1 MSITMKR
8 ASTALAALL
17 LISCASQSAQDARSR
32 DEISVTA
39 NERADPGIN
48 DNMRPPPPPPPPPA
62 PPPPPSMAAPS
73 IGGVVA
79 GRMASQNYA
88 QMAPQPMP
96 GDIDRENYEE
106 TEVNPIH
113 VVAED
118 PVSTFSIDVDSAS
131 YSNVRRFL
139 NEGRLP
145 PQDAVRTE
153 ELINYF
159 RYDYPLP
166 QTRQQPFSTTV
177 AVAPSP
183 WAEGRQLVHIGL
195 QGYNIVPR
203 ERPPLNLVML
213 LDVSGSMA
221 EPNKLPLVQQ
231 SFRMLIDQLN
241 ARDHVSI
248 VVYAGAAGAVL
259 DPTPGNEHARILAA
273 LDNLHAGGSTAGG
286 EGLRLAYSLAERNFD
301 RNAVN
306 RVIIATDGDFNVGIT
321 DPQQLEDFVER
332 KRDTGVYLSVFGF
345 GAGNYNDA
353 LMQQLA
359 QNGNGVATY
368 IDTLNEARRV
378 LHDEMASNMF
388 TIAND
393 VKIQVEFNPQR
404 VSEYRLIGYETRMLN
419 REDFNNDRVDA
430 GEIGAGHAVTA
441 IYEITPVG
449 GRTFTD
455 PLRYQN
461 DGARAAPSTAG
472 EIAFL
477 RIRYKLPGQDTSR
490 LIERPITNA
499 DVFADVSRASE
510 STRWATAV
518 AGYGQLLRGDP
529 FLDRG
534 YGWDDVISLA
544 QGARGRD
551 EYGWRAEFVQLA
563 RAASAA
569 AALPTAQNAPRPEPR
584 PMPRPVNRR

>member
-1 MSITMKR
+1 MSSRLFKR
-8 ASTALAALL
+8 ASLAACALL
-17 LISCASQSAQDARSR
+17 LVSCASQSVDNDRG
-32 DEISVTA
+32 
-39 NERADPGIN
+39 RADEQYAAEIQDGIASPEQRVP
-48 DNMRPPPPPPPPPA
+48 MPPPPPPS
-62 PPPPPSMAAPS
+62 PSPNMVAPS
-73 IGGVVA
+73 IGGALA
-79 GRMASQNYA
+79 GRMAQPYA

-96 GDIDRENYEE
+96 GDINRENYEE
-106 TEVNPIH
+106 VDPNPIH
-113 VVAED
+113 VVAEE
-118 PVSTFSIDVDSAS
+118 PVSTFSIDVDTAS
-131 YSNVRRFL
+131 YSNVRRML
-139 NEGRLP
+139 NDGQLP
-145 PQDAVRTE
+145 PADAVRIE

-159 RYDYPLP
+159 KYDYALP
-166 QTRQQPFSTTV
+166 QNRNQPFSTTV
-177 AVAPSP
+177 SVVPSP

-213 LDVSGSMA
+213 LDVSGSMG

-241 ARDHVSI
+241 ARDRVSI

-286 EGLRLAYSLAERNFD
+286 EGLRLAYALAEQNFN

-321 DPQQLEDFVER
+321 DPEQLQDFVER
-332 KRDTGVYLSVFGF
+332 KRETGVYLSVFGF
-345 GAGNYNDA
+345 GGGNYNDA

-378 LHDEMASNMF
+378 LRDEMASNMF
-388 TIAND
+388 SIAND
-393 VKIQVEFNPQR
+393 VKIQVEFNPNR
-404 VSEYRLIGYETRMLN
+404 VAEYRLIGYETRMLR
-419 REDFNNDRVDA
+419 REDFNNDAVDA

-449 GRTFTD
+449 GPTFTE
-455 PLRYQN
+455 PLRYQQS
-461 DGARAAPSTAG
+461 AAPAPSTASELG
-472 EIAFL
+472 FL
-477 RIRYKLPGQDTSR
+477 RIRYKLPGQDNSR

-499 DVFADVSRASE
+499 DGFASIDRAPE

-529 FLDRG
+529 YLNRD
-534 YGWDDVISLA
+534 YHWNDVIDLA
-544 QGARGRD
+544 QNARGRD
-551 EYGWRAEFVQLA
+551 EFGWRAEFVQLA
-563 RAASAA
+563 RAAATA
-569 AALPTAQNAPRPEPR
+569 AALPTAENAPKPEPH
-584 PMPRPVNRR
+584 PVMRR